1 MAFEA
6 DPDFIK
12 TLDSVK
18 LVKLMKRL
26 LLAECRLTGIPLRAS
41 SVPLQVTVADGGEDG
56 RVKWAGG
63 TASTAYFPNR
73 LTLFQSKA
81 QDLSDSKL
89 RNEILKKRKGGAATL
104 SEGISAVLDEGGSYI
119 VFCSHPF
126 VESKKTKLVKA
137 IRKAIRDGG
146 GDPDKAQSIEIYDA
160 NKIADW
166 VNAHP
171 GAALWLAS
179 EQRQRSLVGFQ
190 THEGW
195 GKAASIQKVPWV
207 APQAPRYVPVN
218 RTVPDSERKAAK
230 VNAWTYEQAKE
241 ACLDLLDGTERK
253 IRVVG
258 PSGFGK
264 SRFAYEIL
272 NEGPTVAEQALT
284 RSVIYADYSVVGDEA
299 LKLALEIADYG
310 AQVTLV
316 VDECP
321 DPVHRKLAEFVDRD
335 GSELRLITID
345 VETKFVQVKG
355 LLTIKLERADD
366 TTIEAIAKSAAP
378 TLTQADTRLIAE
390 LANGFPQMAV
400 LGAQQNA
407 DSRDT
412 IVSVE
417 QVLDRVI
424 WGDKPRNDEAQ
435 RALEALSLFE
445 WIGFRGQ
452 AADEAKFIAEQLVGV
467 SQERFVEIVLDF
479 EKRGVLE
486 VRGNFMQVIPVPLA
500 ARLGTA
506 RLGKLSQDALN
517 GFFSAAPE
525 GVKASLLARMRW
537 FDTSQTA
544 VDFARTLLEAAS
556 IGNLAAL
563 NTEFGAKC
571 FSRLVHVDPDRA
583 MATIDRVLA
592 PLSND
597 ELKAVRDG
605 RIYLV
610 WALGK
615 LVFRHQSFDRAARL
629 LLRFAATDS
638 DDSTASNH
646 FQQLFQLHLSGTEA
660 DPAARLLVLDEG
672 LSSHDAAERE
682 LCFAALQKMLT
693 TSHFTRGG
701 GSEEIGSGPHLQD
714 WQPATYG
721 QSWNFYREG
730 LKRLTAYAV
739 SDGPFSARARRAIA
753 SHIRGLLS
761 DLPFADLR
769 ADIDRIAA
777 HIGFWPDA
785 IEAVSTWLYFDARH
799 AEPKY
804 AAEVRG
810 YFDELLPRDA
820 VERVVVYTNGWAA
833 DLYDPDS
840 KYDPAPDAKHDFE
853 YSARE
858 AVKLAPKIASDP
870 EAMDR
875 LLDVLCC
882 SDAKSTFAFARE
894 LALSVSDPLEL
905 FNQALAKL
913 DSETATV
920 NAQFFGGLIAGTDSR
935 DPATARDCIKAAMQ
949 SAKLKN
955 YAISMIGSGTL
966 TATDLAM
973 VAALVES
980 GDVEPWACVSL
991 SYGQRLKH
999 LSFEDIRPL
1008 LRALRKKRASGL
1020 WAALEIISMYLYGDR
1035 QPAAGL
1041 VKELK
1046 SILISAD
1053 LIKGVNRAVMDGHH
1067 FQGGVALIAKHGA
1080 LDSAFA
1086 VAMAK
1091 QIVRLATR
1099 ASSDV
1104 FSALDDPA
1112 RAVLKQMMA
1121 SHPSEAWSV
1130 LSEALEVEDGNRRRL
1145 DRLLDHD
1152 RDDWLGPG
1160 LFYEFPAEIYLNWVQ
1175 ADPARRASKA
1185 ISWLP
1190 IATPQH
1196 DDTLQWHPALAQ
1208 FITDFGDQPDVLRGL
1223 TRRLHPSF
1231 WSGSLASYLEPVV
1244 PMAASW
1250 QRHPNANVRAWAGA
1264 TVDWLRR
1271 SIQADQNDY
1280 DEPYR

>member
-26 LLAECRLTGIPLRAS
+26 LLAECRLTGIPLRAA

-63 TASTAYFPNR
+63 SASTAYFPHR
-73 LTLFQSKA
+73 FTLFQSKA

-89 RNEILKKRKGGAATL
+89 RNEILKKRKGGAFTL
-104 SEGISAVLDEGGSYI
+104 SEGISTVLDEGGSYI

-146 GDPDKAQSIEIYDA
+146 EDPDKAQSIEIYDA

-171 GAALWLAS
+171 GVALWLAS
-179 EQRQRSLVGFQ
+179 EQRLRSLVGFQ

-230 VNAWTYEQAKE
+230 VNAWTYEQAKVV
-241 ACLDLLDGTERK
+241 CLDALDGTERK

-264 SRFAYEIL
+264 SRFVYEIL
-272 NEGPTVAEQALT
+272 NEGPTVAEQSLT
-284 RSVIYADYSVVGDEA
+284 RSVIYADYSMVGDEA

-321 DPVHRKLAEFVDRD
+321 DQVHYKLVEFVDRD
-335 GSELRLITID
+335 GSELRLITVD
-345 VETKFVQVKG
+345 VETKFVQVAG
-355 LLTIKLERADD
+355 LLTVKLERVDD
-366 TTIEAIAKSAAP
+366 STIEAIAKSAAP
-378 TLTQADTRLIAE
+378 GLKQSDTRLIAE

-424 WGDKPRNDEAQ
+424 WGDKPRNEDAQ

-445 WIGFRGQ
+445 WIGFRDQ
-452 AADEAKFIAEQLVGV
+452 AAGEAKFIAEQLAGV
-467 SQERFVEIVLDF
+467 SQERFVDLVLEF
-479 EKRGVLE
+479 EKRGVLD
-486 VRGNFMQVIPVPLA
+486 VRGNFIQVIPVPLA
-500 ARLGTA
+500 ARLGIA
-506 RLGKLSQDALN
+506 RLGKLSQGTLN
-517 GFFSAAPE
+517 SFFTAAPE

-537 FDTSQTA
+537 FDTSKTA
-544 VDFARTLLEAAS
+544 VDFAGALLDVDG
-556 IGNLAAL
+556 IGNFAAL

-597 ELKAVRDG
+597 ELKAIRDG
-605 RIYLV
+605 RTYLV
-610 WALGK
+610 WALEK
-615 LVFRHQSFDRAARL
+615 LVFRHQTFDRAARL
-629 LLRFAATDS
+629 LLRFAAADS
-638 DDSTASNH
+638 EESTASNH
-646 FQQLFQLHLSGTEA
+646 FMQLFQLHLSGTEA
-660 DPAARLLVLDEG
+660 DPAARLWVLDEG
-672 LSSHDAAERE
+672 LSSSDAAERE
-682 LCFAALQKMLT
+682 VCFAALENMLKT
-693 TSHFTRGG
+693 GHFTRGG

-721 QSWNFYREG
+721 QSWDFYREG
-730 LKRLTAYAV
+730 LKRLTTYAV
-739 SDGPFSARARRAIA
+739 SDGPFSAPARRAIA
-753 SHIRGLLS
+753 RHIRGLLS

-769 ADIDRIAA
+769 AAIDRITA
-777 HIGFWPDA
+777 HVVFWPDA
-785 IEAVSTWLYFDARH
+785 IEAVSAWLYFDARH

-804 AAEVRG
+804 AAEVRA
-810 YFDELLPRDA
+810 YFDELLPKDA

-833 DLYDPDS
+833 DLHDPDS
-840 KYDPAPDAKHDFE
+840 RYDPSPDAKHDFE

-858 AVKLAPKIASDP
+858 AVKLAPRIASDP
-870 EAMDR
+870 DATKQ
-875 LLDVLCC
+875 LLDALCC

-894 LALSVSDPLEL
+894 LALSASDPLDL
-905 FNQALAKL
+905 FKQALARL

-935 DPATARDCIKAAMQ
+935 DPTMARACIKAAMQ
-949 SAKLKN
+949 SAKLKD

-966 TATDLAM
+966 TAADLSM
-973 VAALVES
+973 VAELVEN

-999 LSFEDIRPL
+999 LSFEDIRPA
-1008 LRALRKKRASGL
+1008 LRALRKKRAPGL
-1020 WAALEIISMYLYGDR
+1020 WAALEIIFMYLYGGR
-1035 QPAAGL
+1035 QPASGL

-1046 SILISAD
+1046 SILTSAD
-1053 LIKGVNRAVMDGHH
+1053 LIKGVNRAAMDGHH
-1067 FQGGVALIAKHGA
+1067 FQGAVSLIAKHSA
-1080 LDSAFA
+1080 LDAAFA
-1086 VAMAK
+1086 VSMVK

-1099 ASSDV
+1099 AGSDV
-1104 FSALDDPA
+1104 FFALDDPA
-1112 RAVLKQMMA
+1112 RAVLKQIMA
-1121 SHPSEAWSV
+1121 SRPSEAWSV
-1130 LSEALEVEDGNRRRL
+1130 LSEALEAEDGNRRRL

-1160 LFYEFPAEIYLNWVQ
+1160 LFYELPADMYLKWIQ
-1175 ADPARRASKA
+1175 ADPEQRASKA

-1190 IATPQH
+1190 IAEKQH
-1196 DDTLQWHPALAQ
+1196 DGTLQWHPALVQ
-1208 FITDFGDQPDVLRGL
+1208 FIADFGDQPNVLRGL
-1223 TRRLHPSF
+1223 TRRLHPSS

-1250 QRHPNANVRAWAGA
+1250 QRHQNPNVRAWAGA

-1271 SIQADQNDY
+1271 SIDSDGSEY